1 MVNNIIKGLLAV
13 VIIILV
19 YLIYDS
25 VMRPVRFNKE
35 VTKRNAAVIQNLKDI
50 RSVQLSYKN
59 INNCYMGSFD
69 TLIDFLK
76 NGEIAVVKMVP
87 DPEDTTFTKTIRDT
101 LGFIPVIDSLFSK
114 RQGFDPD
121 RLKFV
126 PFTNNE
132 IFTME
137 ADVIEKGGVDVNVF
151 EAKTPYKT
159 FLAGLNEQMVINLIA
174 SKEQLEKYP
183 GLFVGSMVEP
193 STDGNWE

>member
-1 MVNNIIKGLLAV
+1 
-13 VIIILV
+13 
-19 YLIYDS
+19 
-25 VMRPVRFNKE
+25 
-35 VTKRNAAVIQNLKDI
+35 
-50 RSVQLSYKN
+50 
-59 INNCYMGSFD
+59 MGSFD

-76 NGEIAVVKMVP
+76 NGEIAVVKIVP

-101 LGFIPVIDSLFSK
+101 LGFIPVVDSLFSK

-132 IFTME
+132 IFTLE
-137 ADVIEKGGVDVNVF
+137 ADIIEKGGVDVNVF
-151 EAKTPYKT
+151 EAKVPYKT
-159 FLAGLNEQMVINLIA
+159 FLEGLNEQMVVNLIA